1 MRLLSSII
9 LTYVSIILEVVER
22 SGRYLYPTAP
32 DDQITKWSKCF
43 TFLTPRI
50 WDQSWCCSCTL
61 YYYSRRGPGPTSCLA
76 PAVLSPPLLQLS
88 KISILSQSLQ
98 QIPTWKVNQISITG
112 GGLEGVWRGRC
123 EQWRVSVVP
132 CVRGTYREQA
142 CLTVSLSHC
151 LTASHGRPQLN
162 KVISAAPSDYHLSSL
177 KSAS

>member
-61 YYYSRRGPGPTSCLA
+61 YYYSRRGPGPTSSLA

-98 QIPTWKVNQISITG
+98 QIPTWKVNQISIKV
-112 GGLEGVWRGRC
+112 EGWRGC
-123 EQWRVSVVP
+123 DEVGVNSGVSVLSPVWEG
-132 CVRGTYREQA
+132 RTENR
-142 CLTVSLSHC
+142 LVSLSHC

-162 KVISAAPSDYHLSSL
+162 KVISAAPSDYHLSSF

>member
-50 WDQSWCCSCTL
+50 WDQSWCCCCTL

-76 PAVLSPPLLQLS
+76 PAVLSPPLLHLS

-98 QIPTWKVNQISITG
+98 QIPTWKVNQISIKV
-112 GGLEGVWRGRC
+112 ED
-123 EQWRVSVVP
+123 WRVCDEVGVNSGVSVLSPVWEG
-132 CVRGTYREQA
+132 RTENR
-142 CLTVSLSHC
+142 LVSLSHG
-151 LTASHGRPQLN
+151 LTRP
-162 KVISAAPSDYHLSSL
+162 ATT
-177 KSAS
+177 